1 MAVRSPS
8 KPADTP
14 NSHHTQASLTARM
27 PWQEARDYVG
37 EKATA
42 AKETLTGKAHETGQ
56 AASDTASSAKEY
68 GALSHCDG
76 WSFVLPLTPQP
87 SYVNSAREGSAGR
100 SKD

>member
-1 MAVRSPS
+1 
-8 KPADTP
+8 
-14 NSHHTQASLTARM
+14 M

-56 AASDTASSAKEY
+56 AASTTTASSAKEY

-100 SKD
+100 SKDGRDEGIGAGQGEPVSARVGS